1 MNYRHAFHA
10 GNFAD
15 VLKHVVLARMIE
27 HLKEKPTPFRV
38 VDLHAGAGL
47 YVLTGEAAQRT
58 AEFRDGV
65 GRLYRPATLERQ
77 PLPVAAEALLAPWRK
92 VVASVNDGA
101 SLTRYP
107 GSPEIARTLARE
119 QDRLVLNELHIEDHA
134 ALAARF
140 RRERRASISR
150 LDAWTAAK
158 ALLPPPERRG
168 LVLID
173 PPYEA
178 AGEVARALDGLA
190 AAHRRFAA
198 GLFCLWY
205 PIKAQAEAD
214 TLARL
219 AAALGLPKTLRAEL
233 TVRRADRADRL
244 NGCGLILV
252 NPPWRLPAELSVLMP
267 ALAKRLAD
275 EAARFRGGT
284 RIEWL
289 VEEKPAAGKRNAG
302 PEGKG
307 PAGGE
312 RSA

>member
-15 VLKHVVLARMIE
+15 VVKHVVLARMIE
-27 HLKEKPTPFRV
+27 HLKEKSTPFRV

-47 YVLTGEAAQRT
+47 YDLTGEAARRT
-58 AEFRDGV
+58 GEFRDGV
-65 GRLYRPATLERQ
+65 GRFYRPATLQ
-77 PLPVAAEALLAPWRK
+77 PELLPVAAEALLAPWRK
-92 VVASVNDGA
+92 VIASVNDGA
-101 SLTRYP
+101 NLARYP
-107 GSPEIARTLARE
+107 GSPEIARTLSRE
-119 QDRLVLNELHIEDHA
+119 QDRLVLNELHVEEHA
-134 ALAARF
+134 ALAVRF
-140 RRERRASISR
+140 RRERRAKILR

-168 LVLID
+168 LLLID

-178 AGEVARALDGLA
+178 AGEVDRALDGLA

-205 PIKAQAEAD
+205 PIKAQADAD
-214 TLARL
+214 TLANL
-219 AAALGLPKTLRAEL
+219 AAALRLPKTLRCEL

-252 NPPWRLPAELSVLMP
+252 NPPWRLPAELSALMP
-267 ALAKRLAD
+267 ALGKRLAD
-275 EAARFRGGT
+275 DAARFPGST
-284 RIEWL
+284 RLEWL

-302 PEGKG
+302 PEGRG